1 MTILRDISLIYT
13 SFFSLIMLMILF
25 ESRYPRK
32 KSMRLTLFLMVPL
45 LLINFVLLFVL
56 GPQKMSTLLL
66 LTCSLPSLAFFW
78 ILAKH
83 RDGRFFFTFCLAD
96 TLVLEVMHITT
107 VLDYFLGNSYIF
119 MFAARLVLCPLL
131 AWAVYKWVR
140 PLYLELQSTVRKG
153 WYIFTAIALIFYVM
167 LSMSIS
173 VPTMIT
179 QRLEQL
185 PVFVLQ
191 LILLPTIYI
200 HIFNT
205 LRHQQELH
213 RMTEQENILKLQV
226 AGTAARM
233 DEYSAANEKFRVERH
248 DFRHKMQTIAGMVEK
263 GQFEELRALALEYN
277 ENIKETRVRQYSTY
291 PVIDAVLSSYLQ
303 KAEGKEIKVSAALAF
318 PDPLPVN
325 ETELA
330 TVFANAIENAVNA
343 CEKLPE
349 EKREISVKAITMPHF
364 MVQVANS
371 FDGVVEFDK
380 NGLPVSHKEG
390 HGFGTR
396 SIAAFCEKYGAFYE
410 FKATG
415 DTFYLRITFK

>member
-1 MTILRDISLIYT
+1 
-13 SFFSLIMLMILF
+13 
-25 ESRYPRK
+25 
-32 KSMRLTLFLMVPL
+32 MVPL

-66 LTCSLPSLAFFW
+66 VTCSLPSLVFFW

-96 TLVLEVMHITT
+96 TLVLEILHATA
-107 VLDYFLGNSYIF
+107 VLDFFLGNSYIF
-119 MFAARLVLCPLL
+119 MFAARLILCPLL
-131 AWAVYKWVR
+131 AWAVCRWVR

-153 WYIFTAIALIFYVM
+153 WYIFTAISLIFYVM
-167 LSMSIS
+167 LSLSIS

-200 HIFNT
+200 HILGT
-205 LRHQQELH
+205 LRHQQAMH
-213 RMTEQENILKLQV
+213 KMTEQENILKLQV

-248 DFRHKMQTIAGMVEK
+248 DFRHKMQTIAGMVER
-263 GQFEELRALALEYN
+263 GQLDALRALALEYS
-277 ENIKETRVRQYSTY
+277 EASQETQVRQYCPY
-291 PVIDAVLSSYLQ
+291 GVIDAVLSSYLQ
-303 KAEGKEIKVSAALAF
+303 KAERKKIRVSVQLAF
-318 PDPLPVN
+318 PEPLPVG

-330 TVFANAIENAVNA
+330 TVFANAIENAIHA

-349 EKREISVKAITMPHF
+349 QQRQLGVKAITAPRF
-364 MVQVANS
+364 MLQISNS
-371 FDGVVEFDK
+371 FPGAVEFDS
-380 NGLPVSHKEG
+380 NGLPISHEEG

-410 FKATG
+410 FKAVG
-415 DTFYLRITFK
+415 DTFYLRITFH